1 MTSNTGQYYK
11 AHPETGEPGNWRLF
25 PDAGWVNFD
34 QNAPEDVYWNKRNQ
48 NYLGELGQYY
58 WVNPNTGEESI
69 RIDPDGNER
78 PGWYYSGQLG
88 WLNTRP
94 ADIQPIQQ
102 VGSPKIGGGYVT
114 QEDYDARN
122 TTSANTPPPATTTTP
137 PPATTV
143 DSTPPVVPRTGMLN
157 PEQNSWLQVLNRQ
170 GADLESW
177 DPYLGMF
184 TNRENNIDWSQLDS
198 NQVQSSFESLAGE
211 GLFPSLTQNSIY
223 SDLLKRL
230 GYA

>member
-1 MTSNTGQYYK
+1 
-11 AHPETGEPGNWRLF
+11 
-25 PDAGWVNFD
+25 
-34 QNAPEDVYWNKRNQ
+34 
-48 NYLGELGQYY
+48 
-58 WVNPNTGEESI
+58 
-69 RIDPDGNER
+69 
-78 PGWYYSGQLG
+78 
-88 WLNTRP
+88 
-94 ADIQPIQQ
+94 
-102 VGSPKIGGGYVT
+102 
-114 QEDYDARN
+114 
-122 TTSANTPPPATTTTP
+122 
-137 PPATTV
+137 
-143 DSTPPVVPRTGMLN
+143 MLN